1 MQKIEPE
8 PSVRLWYCSRNER
21 NIKVK
26 IAIFCMFARWE
37 RRPDSG
43 KYSPWFS
50 DSWAQERKRLFVQ
63 NCVLRER
70 AKFNAKRELISSF
83 IDFEKTFPLR
93 SERSLIDAKIRALR
107 HANLPS
113 RRKRVLSERDYRHV
127 FAWTIKLSPRL
138 GPDTLN
144 LSRWFSIFIRHREC
158 HENRNSTC
166 LTSISLS
173 RFGFCSK
180 STFPNQI

>member
-26 IAIFCMFARWE
+26 IAIFCMFVRWE

-93 SERSLIDAKIRALR
+93 SELSLIDAKIRALR

-113 RRKRVLSERDYRHV
+113 RRKKS
-127 FAWTIKLSPRL
+127 
-138 GPDTLN
+138 
-144 LSRWFSIFIRHREC
+144 FIRTRLSSRFCMNNKAEPEARSRHLELKSMIFYFYPAPRVSR
-158 HENRNSTC
+158 NRNSTC

-173 RFGFCSK
+173 LAWLLF
-180 STFPNQI
+180 